1 MKATRIAVS
10 IVIALVGICTLR
22 LVFGWIQDTEKARSE
37 QLKQRHF
44 IARTLSIPPG
54 PASARSA

>member
-1 MKATRIAVS
+1 MKATRIAVC

-37 QLKQRHF
+37 QLKQSHF
-44 IARTLSIPPG
+44 IARTLSTSPSPPY
-54 PASARSA
+54 AHSV

>member
-1 MKATRIAVS
+1 MKATRIAVG

-37 QLKQRHF
+37 QLKQSHF
-44 IARTLSIPPG
+44 IARVLSIPPS
-54 PASARSA
+54 PASAHSV